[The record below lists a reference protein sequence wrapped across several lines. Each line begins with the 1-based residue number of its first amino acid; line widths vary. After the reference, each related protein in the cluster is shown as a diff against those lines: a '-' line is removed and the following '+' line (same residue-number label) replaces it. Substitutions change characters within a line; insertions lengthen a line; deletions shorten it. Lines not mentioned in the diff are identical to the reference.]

1 MFGDDKL
8 EPEEHDENERILD
21 MIGKGHTPHYAQ
33 RIVWGDGEC
42 ECHLKQ
48 NMPVEKVFEPEHIEN
63 GKLSGKEV
71 LRKAGAFM
79 SVLGMDPSIGML
91 FTEAKADTHEDEVL
105 KKHGNL
111 LGFEPDVKIRLKGM
125 KVPGGATFQYM
136 ENNGK
141 GYVSVSPIEPDGS
154 QGAKGT
160 CVCHA
165 INALDEGSEK

>member
-1 MFGDDKL
+1 MCDEEYSPEYEEDLKL
-8 EPEEHDENERILD
+8 ISEYIE
-21 MIGKGHTPHYAQ
+21 KGHTEHCAQ
-33 RIVWGDGEC
+33 RQVWGDGEC
-42 ECHLKQ
+42 ECNL
-48 NMPVEKVFEPEHIEN
+48 NETLPAEKVFEPEHIEN

-71 LRKAGAFM
+71 LRKASAFM

-91 FTEAKADTHEDEVL
+91 FTEAKADTCEDEVL

-125 KVPGGATFQYM
+125 KVPVGATFQYM

-141 GYVSVSPIEPDGS
+141 GYVNVSPNEPDGS